1 MKLFKYTALVLA
13 LLAGFTSCN
22 DDDSYAPG
30 EASDGVYF
38 PTDDALE
45 VNLDRNLDYFEVIVS
60 RLGQTAAATYQL
72 TGDADPEV
80 FTLPTSVTFAE
91 GENSTKVKVGY
102 TGANMA
108 MDKAYP
114 VKLAF
119 APGTLISTYGYES
132 LEMAVTYPAPWKTIG
147 KGTYHDLYVLPV
159 YADVDPEKPFQWEC
173 ELQQHEIDPTRYRW
187 LHPYGEVFAKFCASS
202 GLGELAPEEYDSKNQ
217 YNFEFICKEGKD

>member
-1 MKLFKYTALVLA
+1 MKT
-13 LLAGFTSCN
+13 
-22 DDDSYAPG
+22 P
-30 EASDGVYF
+30 
-38 PTDDALE
+38 
-45 VNLDRNLDYFEVIVS
+45 
-60 RLGQTAAATYQL
+60 
-72 TGDADPEV
+72 
-80 FTLPTSVTFAE
+80 
-91 GENSTKVKVGY
+91 TKVKVGY

-132 LEMAVTYPAPWKTIG
+132 LEMDVTYPAPWKTIG

-202 GLGELAPEEYDSKNQ
+202 GLGELAPRSMIPRTSTILSSSAKKVKYSYPIRLQEPE
-217 YNFEFICKEGKD
+217 